1 MSVWFVNDFDQL
13 HRGCSMIKTI
23 LNYLPFLEHRSY
35 LLQVPTHLLPFIT
48 QVLSDLC
55 PGSGWSRS
63 FHVREPALKMSCYFL
78 SSPWL
83 NKPQVKRLHRSW
95 VTPDAGAM
103 LLVAATLESCRERAP
118 AW

>member
-1 MSVWFVNDFDQL
+1 
-13 HRGCSMIKTI
+13 MIKTI

-95 VTPDAGAM
+95 VTPDAGAI